1 MKYISILI
9 LSILLFVSCKN
20 NVNNEKTLNI
30 KDTEYQHI
38 SNIKY
43 EMYKPLTKPKALL
56 ILFGGYNE
64 TIVDIKREF
73 KILDKAKEN
82 NIAVVYVNFNMK
94 LWLEESDFNEL
105 SEIFQNILTENKLP
119 KDNLYVGGFSS
130 GGNIALLFGNY
141 LTHNKKIQ
149 VKPKGI
155 FIVDSPIDLV
165 QLYQSSQKNI
175 EHNFSQ
181 TSVKESRELIQ
192 TLNNRFGN
200 PKDFISNYEKYSVF
214 TLKTQHIDNLQNL
227 QNTKIRLYTEPDTL
241 WWKKNRKVEYEEM
254 NAYAIK
260 GLYEILIQKGYS
272 KVEYI
277 PTENRGYR
285 ANGYRH
291 PHSWAIVE
299 TDNLIK
305 WMLIN

>member
-9 LSILLFVSCKN
+9 LSVLLVVSCKN
-20 NVNNEKTLNI
+20 NVNNEKKLNI

-38 SNIKY
+38 SDIKY

-56 ILFGGYNE
+56 VLFGGYNE

-82 NIAVVYVNFNMK
+82 NIAVVYVNYNMK

-130 GGNIALLFGNY
+130 GGNVALLFGNY
-141 LTHNKKIQ
+141 LTNNKKIK

-214 TLKTQHIDNLQNL
+214 TLKTQNIDNLQNL